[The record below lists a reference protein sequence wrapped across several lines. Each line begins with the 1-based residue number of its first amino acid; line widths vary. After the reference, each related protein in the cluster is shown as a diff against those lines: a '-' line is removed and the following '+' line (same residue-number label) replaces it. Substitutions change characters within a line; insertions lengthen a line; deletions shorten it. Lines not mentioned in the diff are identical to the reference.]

1 MSIKFKFTAH
11 VTKNTEIMLACSG
24 VLALCFLGLNC
35 FAADSPITQTTT
47 NSSKPALENDTVL
60 EQEIKAH
67 NNAEQ
72 YPNLINLYKPTYIL
86 PFYQT
91 NSPYQEIYYR
101 NTPNYQTVKRE
112 ELKSYFSFL
121 IPIVRHVYEN
131 KPIALNFAYSQLM
144 YWQVY
149 AKSQYFRET
158 NYEPELFLENYFNK
172 YMSAQLGVN
181 HQSNGRGGELERS
194 WNRGYL
200 QFKFTGNKWLL
211 QIRGWLLLAESQS
224 SDLHNPDIAYYL
236 GYQNIVLS
244 RKFGK
249 WKTSIEAQ
257 NLESGYKRG
266 FVQVTASY
274 PILKTISVY
283 GQFFNGYGQSLIEY
297 NHRNTGFGIGLS
309 LNDWIN

>member
-1 MSIKFKFTAH
+1 MHYKKNVLLVLSLCLLNPYSYAAGSAAPQPVTAE
-11 VTKNTEIMLACSG
+11 KKA
-24 VLALCFLGLNC
+24 
-35 FAADSPITQTTT
+35 P
-47 NSSKPALENDTVL
+47 KKNDTVL
-60 EQEIKAH
+60 EQEIESQNKKGNDH
-67 NNAEQ
+67 D
-72 YPNLINLYKPTYIL
+72 LINLYKPTYVL

-91 NSPYQEIYYR
+91 NNQFQEIYY
-101 NTPNYQTVKRE
+101 NETPNNQLVKRE
-112 ELKSYFSFL
+112 ELKAYFSFL

-172 YMSAQLGVN
+172 YMSAQLGLN
-181 HQSNGRGGELERS
+181 HQSNGRGGYLERS

-200 QFKFTGNKWLL
+200 QLKFTGKQWLV
-211 QIRGWLLLAESQS
+211 QVRGWALLAENQS
-224 SDLHNPDIAYYL
+224 SNLHNPDIAYYL
-236 GYQNIVLS
+236 GYENVVLS
-244 RKFGK
+244 YKIGK
-249 WKTSIEAQ
+249 WKTSVEAQ
-257 NLESGYKRG
+257 NIESGFDRG

-274 PILKTISVY
+274 PILKAISVY

-297 NHRNTGFGIGLS
+297 NHKNTGFGIGFS

>member
-1 MSIKFKFTAH
+1 MLYK
-11 VTKNTEIMLACSG
+11 KN
-24 VLALCFLGLNC
+24 VLLVLSLCFLNTHN
-35 FAADSPITQTTT
+35 FAAAPIAPQSHLIPKK
-47 NSSKPALENDTVL
+47 NSEKNDTIL
-60 EQEIKAH
+60 EQEIKSQNKKESH
-67 NNAEQ
+67 
-72 YPNLINLYKPTYIL
+72 PDLINLYKPTYVL

-91 NSPYQEIYYR
+91 NTPYQEIYF
-101 NTPNYQTVKRE
+101 NETPNNQLIKRE
-112 ELKSYFSFL
+112 ELKAYFSFL
-121 IPIVRHVYEN
+121 IPVVRHVYEN

-181 HQSNGRGGELERS
+181 HQSNGRGGYLERS

-200 QFKFTGNKWLL
+200 QLKFTGKKWLV
-211 QIRGWLLLAESQS
+211 QVRGWALLAENQS
-224 SDLHNPDIAYYL
+224 SNLHNPDIAHYL
-236 GYQNIVLS
+236 GYENVVLS
-244 RKFGK
+244 YKIGK
-249 WKTSIEAQ
+249 WKTSVEAQ
-257 NLESGYKRG
+257 NIESGFERG

-274 PILKTISVY
+274 PILKAISIY

-297 NHRNTGFGIGLS
+297 NHKNTGFGIGFS